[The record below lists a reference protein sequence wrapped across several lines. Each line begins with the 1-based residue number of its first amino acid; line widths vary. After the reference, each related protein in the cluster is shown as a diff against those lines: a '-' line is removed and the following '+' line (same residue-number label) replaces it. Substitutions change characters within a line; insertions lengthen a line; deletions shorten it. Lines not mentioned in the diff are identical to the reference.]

1 MANLETSMSMTH
13 TIQTSAVSLVDQA
26 NGRVHGIKFNT
37 VYLLNLHMRD
47 YPRLF
52 LYFSLQVK
60 AGFEFR
66 LNVTDDEL
74 AD

>member
-1 MANLETSMSMTH
+1 M
-13 TIQTSAVSLVDQA
+13 SLVDQA

-52 LYFSLQVK
+52 LFFLLQVK